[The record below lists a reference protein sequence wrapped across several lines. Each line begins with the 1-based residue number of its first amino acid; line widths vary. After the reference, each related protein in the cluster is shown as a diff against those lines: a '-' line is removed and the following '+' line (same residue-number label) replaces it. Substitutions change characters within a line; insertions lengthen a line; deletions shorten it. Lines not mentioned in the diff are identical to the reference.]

1 MQCVV
6 FEKISNSYLLQIAR
20 EIMLLLFINA
30 KDKTL
35 QRVKT
40 DVNFGSAHALFV
52 ICTRVTRECT
62 RFQPIRRTQY
72 FMYIVIIDTIPLLYY
87 F

>member
-1 MQCVV
+1 
-6 FEKISNSYLLQIAR
+6 
-20 EIMLLLFINA
+20 MLLLFINA
-30 KDKTL
+30 KDKTS

-62 RFQPIRRTQY
+62 RFSQSDVRNISCTSLLLIPSLY
-72 FMYIVIIDTIPLLYY
+72 FITFDIIPLL
-87 F
+87 